1 MNKFIAILNDSV
13 LEIRDRKI
21 IYLYL
26 AVTVVMVLVFALIP
40 DSLKVNGQDLMESGI
55 IDDSMITEVVAR
67 FFDGFFGFMMFLMV
81 FGSAG
86 LLPSYLGKGRVELVL
101 SRPIGR
107 FKLLSMK
114 FIAVYLVMIAILAAV
129 STIIFLTMSLRL
141 GGLSGDFFFG
151 LLFASL
157 QFLIVYAIVF
167 FIGVIS
173 NSGAAA
179 IMGYFIIRI
188 GAGLLAGREVVYA
201 FLGDSIWKT
210 VLDAVYHIFPKI
222 GEMSG
227 NYISIL
233 SGRGFGD
240 FYPVWSSLLFAAVLY
255 LLTLLYFNRKDY

>member
-1 MNKFIAILNDSV
+1 MIL
-13 LEIRDRKI
+13 
-21 IYLYL
+21 
-26 AVTVVMVLVFALIP
+26 
-40 DSLKVNGQDLMESGI
+40 
-55 IDDSMITEVVAR
+55 
-67 FFDGFFGFMMFLMV
+67 LMV

-86 LLPSYLGKGRVELVL
+86 LLPSYLRKGRVELVL
-101 SRPIGR
+101 SRPISR
-107 FKLLSMK
+107 FRLLTMK
-114 FIAVYLVMIAILAAV
+114 FIAVYLVMIFILAVV

-151 LLFASL
+151 LLFAFL

-179 IMGYFIIRI
+179 IMGYFMIRI
-188 GAGLLAGREVVYA
+188 GAGLLESREAIYSL
-201 FLGDSIWKT
+201 LGDSIWKT
-210 VLDAVYHIFPKI
+210 ILDTVYHIFPKI

-233 SGRGFGD
+233 NGRGFGE
-240 FYPVWSSLLFAAVLY
+240 FYPVWSSLLFAAVAY